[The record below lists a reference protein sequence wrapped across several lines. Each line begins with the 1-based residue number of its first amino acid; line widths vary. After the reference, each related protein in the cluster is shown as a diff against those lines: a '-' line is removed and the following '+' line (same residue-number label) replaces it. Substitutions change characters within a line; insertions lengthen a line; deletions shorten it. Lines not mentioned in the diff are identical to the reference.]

1 LELFHSNGA
10 IFLKHSRL
18 PQLHRCFIDHRNNS
32 RFSMLGVKGSF
43 AEMASM
49 GVFIFFDRRITGR
62 AIQELN
68 VANMLCDQICII
80 QGLKLLLYGLH
91 PVRLTPA

>member
-1 LELFHSNGA
+1 
-10 IFLKHSRL
+10 
-18 PQLHRCFIDHRNNS
+18 
-32 RFSMLGVKGSF
+32 
-43 AEMASM
+43 MASM